1 MIFIAN
7 IGGIMIIHFIRH
19 GLSKANV
26 NSEYSR
32 PDVDLIDIEG
42 TIRPELED
50 AKTFVKE
57 HKVDRYIVS
66 PYLRAIR
73 TAEYLGIKEYE
84 IDERIREVDMGI
96 ITGLTET
103 QAIDKHPDLMK
114 NFFQDRVNYRL
125 PQGESMLD
133 VYKRVSNFLNDLS
146 DEEGEIIVV
155 SHYVAMISAASWTV
169 DNINLSESFSV
180 NNGGRLTIKKTKDRK
195 CIVFD

>member
-1 MIFIAN
+1 MIV
-7 IGGIMIIHFIRH
+7 HFIRH

-32 PDVDLIDIEG
+32 PDVDLIDIKVK
-42 TIRPELED
+42 IRPELEK
-50 AKTFVKE
+50 AKRFVE
-57 HKVDRYIVS
+57 DHKVDKYIVS

-73 TAEYLGIKEYE
+73 TAEYLGIREYE

-96 ITGLTET
+96 ITGLSEKE
-103 QAIDKHPDLMK
+103 ALEKHPDIMK
-114 NFFQDRVNYRL
+114 KFFQDRVNFRI
-125 PQGESMLD
+125 PQGESMFD

-155 SHYVAMISAASWTV
+155 SHYVAMVSAASWTV

-180 NNGGRLTIKKTKDRK
+180 KNGGRLTIKKTKDRK
-195 CIVFD
+195 CILFD